1 MSADI
6 KNILERAVAHH
17 QAGRFDEAD
26 KLYRSILLVQPGHPE
41 ANHNVGSIALLN
53 KQPDIAQLH
62 FVRAIEADPARGQY
76 WLSYID
82 ALFQA
87 GQIETARE
95 VMIMARKGGLHGN
108 DVDELDVKLKDNSPV
123 QSAKPASGKQNISAA
138 AKHTQNARNPGPQK
152 INALVTL
159 FNQGRYQ
166 EVENSARAMTRQ
178 FPLNSF
184 GWATL
189 GLALQQLARHEE
201 ALQPMQKAIELAP
214 EDAQG
219 HSNLGNTLSYLGKLD
234 EAEASFRRAL
244 AIKPD
249 FAEASVN
256 LGATLHDLGRFD
268 EAETCYREAIKLKP
282 ELSDA
287 HYNLGNTLSS
297 LGRLDEAESCYRKA
311 ILIKPDLAGAYS
323 NLGVILRDTKRLEEA
338 EILFRRALQIKP
350 NFMEAYSNLGNTLRD
365 LGRLEEARIEYEQ
378 ALKIKPDNVEI
389 LNNLGNTLLD
399 MNRQD
404 EALDY
409 YRQALKID
417 PEYLKARSNL
427 LFSMNHSLKCT
438 PERYLA
444 EARRYGQI
452 VSNKVTSKYAQ
463 WLGEVK
469 PDRLRIGLV
478 TADLRNHPV
487 GYFLESVL
495 GQLRSSSLELIA
507 YPTSVKADELTARVN
522 PCFHEWKPLY
532 GKSDEAAARLIHDD
546 GIHILI
552 DLSGHTQHNRL
563 PVFAWKPA
571 PIQASWLGYFASTGV
586 AEIDYII
593 GDPYVSPENEAGHF
607 TEKIWRLPECYW
619 CFSEPSVPIKVS
631 PLPAESRGYVT
642 FGCFNNLTKMNDA
655 VVAVWARIL
664 AAVPKSKLFLKCSQ
678 LNDPAMRKQTL
689 SRYAEH
695 GIEAERLILEG
706 SSPRAE
712 YLACYHRVDI
722 ALDPFPYPGG
732 TTSMESL
739 WMGVPVVTRHGDRFL
754 SHAGETIACNAG
766 LREWVAADED
776 DYIAKTV
783 LFASNPDQL
792 ARLRAGLRQQ
802 VLASPLFDAASF
814 ARNFENAIWAIWT
827 HSLTQ
832 RRKGNFNYI

>member
-6 KNILERAVAHH
+6 KQILERAVAHH

-26 KLYRSILLVQPGHPE
+26 KLYRSIILVQPSHPE
-41 ANHNVGSIALLN
+41 ANHNIGSIALAN
-53 KQPDIAQLH
+53 NQPAIAQAH
-62 FVRAIEADPARGQY
+62 FMKAIEADPTRGQY

-87 GQIETARE
+87 GQIEAARE
-95 VMIMARKGGLHGN
+95 VLAMTRKNGLHGS
-108 DVDELDVKLKDNSPV
+108 DIDALEAKLKDNVPA
-123 QSAKPASGKQNISAA
+123 QSTKPAPEKSTKSVTGNHSQNVRDPS
-138 AKHTQNARNPGPQK
+138 PQQ
-152 INALVTL
+152 IDTLVTL

-166 EVENSARAMTRQ
+166 EAENSARTMTIQ
-178 FPLNSF
+178 FPRNSF

-189 GLALQQLARHEE
+189 GVVLQQMGRNEE
-201 ALQPMQKAIELAP
+201 ALQPMQKAVELAP
-214 EDAQG
+214 ADAQA

-244 AIKPD
+244 MLKPD
-249 FAEASVN
+249 FAEAQVN

-268 EAETCYREAIKLKP
+268 EAEIYYQKAIKVKP

-297 LGRLDEAESCYRKA
+297 LDRSVEAESCYRKA
-311 ILIKPDLAGAYS
+311 IQIKPDLAGAYS
-323 NLGVILRDTKRLEEA
+323 NLGLILRDTRRLDEA

-350 NFMEAYSNLGNTLRD
+350 DFIEAYSNLGNTLRD
-365 LGRLEEARIEYEQ
+365 MGRLNEARIEYEH
-378 ALKIKPDNVEI
+378 ALKIKPDHAEI

-409 YRQALKID
+409 YQRALKVD

-438 PERYLA
+438 PEHYLA
-444 EARRYGQI
+444 EARQYGRI
-452 VSNKVTSKYAQ
+452 VSNKVTSRFTR
-463 WLGEVK
+463 WSSELK
-469 PDRLRIGLV
+469 PDRLRIGFV

-495 GQLRSSSLELIA
+495 GQLCSSSVDLIA
-507 YPTSVKADELTARVN
+507 YPTSHKADELTARIK
-522 PCFHEWKPLY
+522 PYFSAWKPLY
-532 GKSDEAAARLIHDD
+532 GKGDEAAASLIHDD
-546 GIHILI
+546 GVHILI

-563 PVFAWKPA
+563 PIFAWKPA
-571 PIQASWLGYFASTGV
+571 PIQASWLGYFATTGV

-593 GDPYVSPENEAGHF
+593 GDPYVSPDSEAGHF

-619 CFSEPSVPIKVS
+619 CFSEPPVPIEVS
-631 PLPAESRGYVT
+631 PLPAKAKGYVT
-642 FGCFNNLTKMNDA
+642 FGCFNNLTKMNDT

-664 AAVPKSKLFLKCSQ
+664 AAVPESKLFLKCSQ
-678 LNDPAMRKQTL
+678 LNEPAMRKRVL

-706 SSPRAE
+706 SSPRVE
-712 YLACYHRVDI
+712 YLACYHRMDI

-739 WMGVPVVTRHGDRFL
+739 WMGVPVITRRGDRFL
-754 SHAGETIACNAG
+754 SHAGETIAYNAG
-766 LREWVAADED
+766 LSEWVATSED
-776 DYIAKTV
+776 DYLTKAIS
-783 LFASNPDQL
+783 FASNPGYL
-792 ARLRAGLRQQ
+792 ARLRDGLRQQ
-802 VLASPLFDAASF
+802 VLAAPLFDAVRF
-814 ARNFENAIWAIWT
+814 AGNFEKAMWGIWT
-827 HSLTQ
+827 HSQ
-832 RRKGNFNYI
+832 SQ